1 MKILVFADIHYFAGD
16 IETAIFNRKIKLVEY
31 ALPLLD
37 ELIRR
42 ANEEYKPDLCVNL
55 GDIIQDT
62 QKHDEDIEALRFM
75 YDKLLRFNSPCYSI
89 LGNHDLKMMD
99 STKEVEALLGYER
112 ATYSL
117 DVGGYHLVFLTTEV
131 RPELGLARGG
141 CYKTQYLSDNDI
153 EWLDN
158 DLANNKLP
166 TVIFTHFALA
176 EDETKPD
183 ECLFMKNREDVKKII
198 RNDKNILAVVS
209 GHQHD
214 TKTIIEDGVSYYLLG
229 SLTGSH
235 EVPGKP
241 DGVYFEIELDSG
253 TVSIN
258 KKNIDLIC
266 NA

>member
-16 IETAIFNRKIKLVEY
+16 IETAVFNRKIKLVEY

-37 ELIRR
+37 ELTRYS
-42 ANEEYKPDLCVNL
+42 NEEYKPDLCVNL

-62 QKHDEDIEALRFM
+62 QKHDEDIDALKFM
-75 YDKLLRFNSPCYSI
+75 FSRLSLFDCPCYSI

-99 STKEVEALLGYER
+99 STREVEALLGYEHS
-112 ATYSL
+112 TYSI
-117 DVGGYHLVFLTTEV
+117 DAGGYHLVFLTTEV

-141 CYKTQYLSDNDI
+141 CYKTQYLSGSDI
-153 EWLDN
+153 EWLKS
-158 DLANNKLP
+158 DLSANKLP

-176 EDETKPD
+176 EDESKPD

-214 TKTIIEDGVSYYLLG
+214 TKTIVEDGVYYYLLG

-235 EVPGKP
+235 EVPGLP
-241 DGVYFEIELDSG
+241 DGVYFEIELLDG
-253 TVSIN
+253 EISIR
-258 KKNIDLIC
+258 KKNITLLGK
-266 NA
+266 